1 MALNDIR
8 LRFSK
13 PSFKSLSRS
22 RAIRL
27 AELVTRFALS
37 FILSGASILNGLSPF
52 AAAFAAASGAG
63 LNGIAALLGAA
74 AGYLLFGPYI
84 WALQY
89 ISIALMAVAFSFVFR
104 TAEVSRTQWFMPVVA
119 GGLALVIG
127 FVSASGGGW
136 QLPEVIAFLAD
147 AVLCMGCAFFYKTAF
162 LPWSGRY
169 NFDDELIHTVSM
181 LVLIAT
187 ALISLSNLVLL
198 STISIGRTLAVLVV
212 FLSAFK
218 GGAGIGC
225 AAGLAVGLAMDAAS
239 GASPIFATAYG
250 LSGLVAGI
258 FSKQNKLLFAL
269 SFIIVDAAVAALALQ
284 SGAVP
289 AILYEV
295 FIASVIFMVL
305 PASAIA
311 RLGAFLPTRMRGGGA
326 QRAREYTRRRV
337 EQASLAF
344 RELYDTAQ
352 TAAEAARDTD
362 NHAVIFDRAADAACR
377 RCANVA
383 RCWQEEYNS
392 TFDVMNNLTP
402 FMLKRGKI
410 STADFPKHFTQRCTN
425 LEGYT
430 AAVNYELRA
439 FLYRRQLKSRLE
451 GSRTAAF
458 NQYSEVSDILEG
470 FSSELGSAIKFEPEL
485 ENKTRKYLQ
494 SAGIVADVAVFR
506 DRGGR
511 LHAEVSGAELN
522 AFRRDKAWLDKLSV
536 VLGVRLCVPEGHPR
550 SGRLEL
556 LEAEPLAATIGVS
569 RMNKQGNDVSGD
581 TGSYFK
587 TDEGVLYILLS
598 DGMGAGEAANR
609 LSSDTVHILERFLRS
624 GVAPETAL
632 RMLNDIMLLRNEDDT
647 ECATVDLMCVD
658 LFTGDV
664 TLLKYGAA
672 PSYVK
677 SGKTIKRID
686 GHSLAVGLGSPPDD
700 EPDQT
705 TLSLRPGMFLVAV
718 SDGAISGTADE
729 ELIEIISGFEGEDP
743 RELTSAIVTAAR
755 ARSMADDDVTAI
767 AVKIYERE

>member
-1 MALNDIR
+1 CGAL
-8 LRFSK
+8 
-13 PSFKSLSRS
+13 
-22 RAIRL
+22 
-27 AELVTRFALS
+27 
-37 FILSGASILNGLSPF
+37 ILSGLSPF
-52 AAAFAAASGAG
+52 AAAFAAASDGG
-63 LNGIAALLGAA
+63 LSGLCALLGAA
-74 AGYLLFGPYI
+74 VGHRVFGAYL
-84 WALQY
+84 WSLQY
-89 ISIALMAVAFSFVFR
+89 ISIALMAVAFSVVFR
-104 TAEVSRTQWFMPVVA
+104 SAEISRSQWFMPVVA

-136 QLPEVIAFLAD
+136 SIEEAIAFTTD
-147 AVLCMGCAFFYKTAF
+147 AVLCMGCTFFYKTAF
-162 LPWSGRY
+162 LPWSGRF
-169 NFDDELIHTVSM
+169 NFEDELIHTVSV
-181 LVLIAT
+181 LILIAT
-187 ALISLSNLVLL
+187 ALISLSNLVFLNI
-198 STISIGRTLAVLVV
+198 ISVGRTLAVLVV
-212 FLSAFK
+212 FLAAFK

-239 GASPIFATAYG
+239 GASPVFATAYG
-250 LSGLVAGI
+250 MSGLVAGI
-258 FSKQNKLLFAL
+258 FSKQSKLLFAL
-269 SFIIVDAAVAALALQ
+269 SFIIVDAAVAALAIQ

-295 FIASVIFMVL
+295 FIASVVFIVL

-311 RLGAFLPTRMRGGGA
+311 RLGAFLPTRMRGAGA

-344 RELYDTAQ
+344 RELYDTTQ
-352 TAAEAARDTD
+352 TAVDVTRDAD

-410 STADFPKHFTQRCTN
+410 SAADFPKHFSQRCSN
-425 LEGYT
+425 IAGFT

-439 FLYRRQLKSRLE
+439 FLYRRQLRNRLE
-451 GSRTAAF
+451 GSRIAAF

-494 SAGIVADVAVFR
+494 SAGITADVAVFR

-522 AFRRDKAWLDKLSV
+522 AFRRDKAWLDRLSV

-556 LEAEPLAATIGVS
+556 LEAEPFAATVGVS
-569 RMNKQGNDVSGD
+569 RMNKQGNEVSGD

-598 DGMGAGEAANR
+598 DGMGTGEAASR

-624 GVAPETAL
+624 GVAPDTAL
-632 RMLNDIMLLRNEDDT
+632 RMLNDIMLLRNEEDT
-647 ECATVDLMCVD
+647 ECATV
-658 LFTGDV
+658 
-664 TLLKYGAA
+664 
-672 PSYVK
+672 
-677 SGKTIKRID
+677 
-686 GHSLAVGLGSPPDD
+686 
-700 EPDQT
+700 
-705 TLSLRPGMFLVAV
+705 
-718 SDGAISGTADE
+718 
-729 ELIEIISGFEGEDP
+729 
-743 RELTSAIVTAAR
+743 
-755 ARSMADDDVTAI
+755 
-767 AVKIYERE
+767 